1 MLDLLPNQSNCGL
14 SYFRFPRFSLISP
27 NNHSKITH
35 FVKDRRLNPG
45 LHYLYSLLEEVK
57 HKNTLGH
64 KYSILS
70 SPLVPNLLL
79 NFGNILMN

>member
-45 LHYLYSLLEEVK
+45 LHYLYSLLEDPMTNK
-57 HKNTLGH
+57 KNH
-64 KYSILS
+64 KYYILS
-70 SPLVPNLLL
+70 SPLVPKLLLL
-79 NFGNILMN
+79 NFGLYS